1 MATPYSWKPMPQRQ
15 LYLSFDGSRTANQ
28 SSRPESQKKRT
39 GLGHRSEG
47 GSVKAHVLKTTGG
60 DLVLEDVVQA
70 GPKEGEVLV
79 KVAACG
85 VCHTDLHV
93 IKGEVAFPNPC
104 VLGHEISGWV
114 EEVGT
119 GVEGLS
125 AGDQVACSFIMP
137 CGKCR
142 HCVRG
147 LEDLCEEFF
156 ARNRLKGQLYDGS
169 SRLSDASGEPIAM
182 YSMAGL
188 AEYAVVPTTGVFRL
202 PENVPL
208 EQAAILGCSVFTSY
222 GAVHNVGEVSAG
234 DTVAVVAV
242 GGIGLNIVQMAAAH
256 GAERIIAVDIDDE
269 KLELARRMG
278 ATDTVNSKNEDPNEV
293 IRALTD
299 GHGVDVALEAFGSAA
314 TVRTAVELV
323 DDGGKVVLV
332 GIAPA
337 GVEAQINIAH
347 LVRRKIQIRGSYGA
361 RASQDMPGVLELVAE
376 GRLRLDD
383 LVTDTYSFADADKA
397 YKDLDARRIRGRA
410 VVTVTSGA

>member
-1 MATPYSWKPMPQRQ
+1 M
-15 LYLSFDGSRTANQ
+15 
-28 SSRPESQKKRT
+28 
-39 GLGHRSEG
+39 
-47 GSVKAHVLKTTGG
+47 KAHVLKTTGG

-70 GPKEGEVLV
+70 GPKEDEVLV

-188 AEYAVVPTTGVFRL
+188 AEYAVVPATGVFRL
-202 PENVPL
+202 PENIPL

-299 GHGVDVALEAFGSAA
+299 GHGVDVAFEAFGSAA